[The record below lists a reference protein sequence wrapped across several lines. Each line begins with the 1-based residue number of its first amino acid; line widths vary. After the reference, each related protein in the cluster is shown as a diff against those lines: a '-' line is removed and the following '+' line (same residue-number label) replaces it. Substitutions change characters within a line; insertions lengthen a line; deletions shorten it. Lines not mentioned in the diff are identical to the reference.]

1 MQGLSGMVIGLAGM
15 LEAGGASGGE
25 ATVGNRWG
33 WVPLVIVFVV
43 SVGVLAVLGWLERK
57 QG

>member
-1 MQGLSGMVIGLAGM
+1 MVIGLAGM